1 MESLSSQQRELV
13 VHTLRQIR
21 SAIIDLREWNK
32 NVSSM
37 EELMLS
43 SDGMQRLAGN
53 CMLIQ
58 AIGEGFKQI
67 DKRTEGRL
75 LPMRSDIPWR
85 QIMGMRDRI
94 SHGYFEID
102 TDYIDDVIHNDLE
115 ILLDATNYLID
126 VSESVK

>member
-102 TDYIDDVIHNDLE
+102 TDYIDE
-115 ILLDATNYLID
+115 IGRAH
-126 VSESVK
+126 V

>member
-1 MESLSSQQRELV
+1 MSSQQRELV

-58 AIGEGFKQI
+58 AVGEGFKQI

-102 TDYIDDVIHNDLE
+102 TDYIDDVIHNDLD

-126 VSESVK
+126 VCESVK